1 MGTKPAIIRHFHS
14 SGGVIFRRNG
24 GKADV
29 ALIANKNKTVWTLP
43 KGMIDKG
50 EDPETAAVREIREET
65 GLTGRIVDFLGEKSY
80 WFFLKNENAK
90 CRKTVTYFL
99 LEYVEGV
106 TEDHC
111 WEVDDAQWFDME
123 DALLQ
128 VAFKGD
134 REILLEAGD
143 KIWAR

>member
-1 MGTKPAIIRHFHS
+1 M
-14 SGGVIFRRNG
+14 
-24 GKADV
+24 

-50 EDPETAAVREIREET
+50 EDPETTAVREIREET

-90 CRKTVTYFL
+90 CRKNVTYFL
-99 LEYVEGV
+99 LEYVEGS

-123 DALLQ
+123 AALLQ

-134 REILLEAGD
+134 RDILLKAGD